1 MKLIVGLGNPGKD
14 YAGTRHN
21 IGFEL
26 VDALAAAH
34 GIKVDQK
41 RDRALVGRGNIAG
54 QTVLLAKP
62 QTFMN
67 DSGVAVAA
75 LARRENIALSD
86 LLVIVD
92 DTHLPPGKLRFRAQ
106 GSSGGHNGLKSIA
119 SHLAT
124 QEWARLRIG
133 VGEAPPGVQIDW
145 VLGRYSR
152 RGPQD
157 HGRGLDRGHRRG
169 RGMAR
174 EGIATAMNRYNADGS
189 SSAPAATPRR
199 PNTSAASEETPTS
212 PPPSPL

>member
-41 RDRALVGRGNIAG
+41 RDRALVGRGNLAG

-152 RGPQD
+152 G
-157 HGRGLDRGHRRG
+157 DRKIMDEALIEAIG
-169 RGMAR
+169 AVEVWLR

-189 SSAPAATPRR
+189 SSAPATTPRR
-199 PNTSAASEETPTS
+199 PTTSPASEETPTS